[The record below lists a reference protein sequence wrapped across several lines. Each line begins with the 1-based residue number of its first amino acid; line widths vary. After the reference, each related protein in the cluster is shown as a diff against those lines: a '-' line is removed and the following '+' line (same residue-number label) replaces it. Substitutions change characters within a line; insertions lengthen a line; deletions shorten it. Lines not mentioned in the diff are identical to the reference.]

1 VLLPSVSL
9 PLRAGAI
16 GVSYLKAES
25 PRAFGSFAEQV
36 RSNDH
41 AKRFFPR
48 ADRDLRG
55 HHRRFLGEHDD
66 TNAGGG
72 VVVSSRLGLAR
83 GMASRL
89 ARLLLGATHR
99 RRDRARWDRPGWDR
113 RFTAG
118 GLRAAARQGLGS
130 AALGWPVVGSRTLGV
145 MHDIGRPR
153 RAPPASRRGGARNV
167 ARDGARNVARDG
179 ARNVARGGAR
189 DVARFANVLAVR

>member
-1 VLLPSVSL
+1 VLLPPVSL

-89 ARLLLGATHR
+89 ARLLLGPTHR
-99 RRDRARWDRPGWDR
+99 RRDRARWDRAGGDRPGWDR

-153 RAPPASRRGGARNV
+153 RAPPASRR
-167 ARDGARNVARDG
+167 DG